1 MLLLMTPRDT
11 VGISRL
17 MQHLGR
23 HYVLYVNRQYRRT
36 GTLWEGRHKASLVQ
50 PDKYLLTTMRYI
62 ELNPVAAGMVQSPE
76 QYRWSS
82 YRWHAWGE
90 SNPWLRDHDLYVRV
104 GASEHDRQCAYRE
117 LFRAQI
123 PETDIH
129 DIRECCLQSPW
140 AMTDSGSTSNRRW
153 ASVSDGASA
162 GVRPSNVD
170 APINHYDPF
179 DPPQGPE
186 NASLPGR
193 GPVCLTTREPNRT
206 VPIAE
211 KERFRIPILVP
222 RRSLASWPQDEL
234 QQT

>member
-1 MLLLMTPRDT
+1 MPRKTRMYLPDIPVHVVQRGNNRDACFFCEDEYRYFLDRLREGQGRFGVALHAYVLMTNHVHLLMTPRDT
-11 VGISRL
+11 AGISRL

-50 PDKYLLTTMRYI
+50 ADKYLLTSMRYI

-82 YRWHAWGE
+82 YRCHAWGE
-90 SNPWLRDHDLYVRV
+90 PNPWLRDHDLYVRL

-129 DIRECCLQSPW
+129 DIRECLAYNHPLGNDRFREQIE
-140 AMTDSGSTSNRRW
+140 STLGKRVGRRQR
-153 ASVSDGASA
+153 G
-162 GVRPSNVD
+162 RPPKHVD
-170 APINHYDPF
+170 AP
-179 DPPQGPE
+179 
-186 NASLPGR
+186 R
-193 GPVCLTTREPNRT
+193 
-206 VPIAE
+206 
-211 KERFRIPILVP
+211 
-222 RRSLASWPQDEL
+222 
-234 QQT
+234 